1 MVYLGYTTL
10 AEQLSVDLGDIVIGL
25 KNLYNRNIMIKKL
38 LLLKKGVDIIRGTSK
53 KKDFASTPGN
63 RVNEKYQGRYFFE
76 RAKSKKADKTRILAA
91 KSFAKTN
98 TDPKGEFGVKT
109 VPKKDRLILK
119 GKLTA
124 RETAVGR
131 RLFQKFAPKRSP
143 FHSPSQ
149 RQGRW
154 GRLIVPKSALKRLKV
169 DRKLTREV
177 RKEKKGGMI

>member
-1 MVYLGYTTL
+1 M
-10 AEQLSVDLGDIVIGL
+10 
-25 KNLYNRNIMIKKL
+25 
-38 LLLKKGVDIIRGTSK
+38 LKKGVDIIRGTSK
-53 KKDFASTPGN
+53 KKDFSSSPGN
-63 RVNEKYQGRYFFE
+63 KINEKYQGRYFFE
-76 RAKSKKADKTRILAA
+76 RAKSKEADKTRVLAA

-131 RLFQKFAPKRSP
+131 RLFKKFAPKISP
-143 FHSPSQ
+143 FHYPSQ

-154 GRLIVPKSALKRLKV
+154 GRVIVPKSALKRLKV